1 MYEELRDIVDL
12 VWCKRLNE
20 MDVSILGFLSWAAAS
35 CCSGCSKGKAVV
47 SGCCVIARFVLFS
60 FFGHLITACL
70 QKGTGW
76 SLMGAVPLADGHCC
90 HTLGLPFACIFHLCI
105 FRGRFLN
112 YVKVSMICY
121 IANHFKDT
129 LKIFTMWSTP
139 SCFFGEVSHCAAYWD
154 CS

>member
-1 MYEELRDIVDL
+1 MIL

-20 MDVSILGFLSWAAAS
+20 MDVSILWFLSWAAAS